1 MNGIGM
7 VWVFGSIGLLA
18 ILLWP
23 VSAIYRTRTILSRDA
38 MYQKLADRA
47 VTAHEG
53 SQKNLGEIRED
64 LALMRAQLASLAKVL
79 TDVE

>member
-7 VWVFGSIGLLA
+7 VWVFGSVALLA

-38 MYQKLADRA
+38 TYEKLADRA
-47 VTAHEG
+47 VAAQEG
-53 SQKNLGEIRED
+53 SQRNLGEIERSW
-64 LALMRAQLASLAKVL
+64 LSCALRWHRSQRY
-79 TDVE
+79 

>member
-23 VSAIYRTRTILSRDA
+23 VSAIYRTRTIPSRDA
-38 MYQKLADRA
+38 AYQKLADRA
-47 VTAHEG
+47 VAAQEG
-53 SQKNLGEIRED
+53 SQKNLSEVREE
-64 LALMRAQLASLAKVL
+64 LALMRAQLASLARVL